1 MEATE
6 ILQGKRI
13 LIVDDEQDILD
24 SLKEILD
31 QCEVDTA
38 ADFETARDLLSCN
51 PYDAL
56 IFDIMG
62 VNGYGLLNIAYQ
74 LKIPV
79 MMLTA
84 HGLSA
89 EHFKKSIASGAFAY
103 IPKEKMAYIDGYLTD
118 LLTTYRESGRKSG
131 NWFSL
136 LRSYF
141 ENKFGTGWFD
151 KDETFRKNFDSE
163 FVFSK
168 EHIGNIYS

>member
-1 MEATE
+1 MNETD
-6 ILQGKRI
+6 ILENKRI

-31 QCEVDTA
+31 QCVIDTA
-38 ADFETARDLLSCN
+38 LSFKAAKEHLSKT

-62 VNGYGLLNIAYQ
+62 VNGYGLLGIAHN

-89 EHFKKSIASGAFAY
+89 EHFKRSITSGAFAY
-103 IPKEKMAYIDGYLTD
+103 IPKEKMAYIDVYLAD
-118 LLTTYRESGRKSG
+118 LIRTYQESGRKSG

-141 ENKFGTGWFD
+141 ENKFGSDWFD
-151 KDETFRKNFDSE
+151 KDEEFRRNFDSE
-163 FVFSK
+163 FLFSK
-168 EHIGNIYS
+168 EHLGNIFS

>member
-1 MEATE
+1 MDDRQV
-6 ILQGKRI
+6 LNGKRV

-31 QCEVDTA
+31 QCVIDTA
-38 ADFETARDLLSCN
+38 ASFQDAKDQLNRNT
-51 PYDAL
+51 YDAL

-62 VNGYGLLNIAYQ
+62 VNGYGLLRIAYHME
-74 LKIPV
+74 IPV

-103 IPKEKMAYIDGYLTD
+103 IPKEKMAYIDEYLAD
-118 LLTTYRESGRKSG
+118 LITTYRESGRKSG

-136 LRSYF
+136 LRAYF
-141 ENKFGTGWFD
+141 ENKFGAGWFD
-151 KDETFRKNFDSE
+151 KDEGFRKNFDSE

-168 EHIGNIYS
+168 EHLGNTYR